1 MMALKRSFSSSS
13 RSQVTQIA
21 RSLPCALLNW
31 LHTQCLAFKVHVVML
46 FIACTHAVCL
56 LNLPI
61 LSSQLSC
68 SCQANKALQG
78 SPACLNSMSSL
89 SPAVSTCMHLAATS
103 WSALPQ
109 PFENTQPCHDSASRS
124 HGRSVSKQAALSVCS
139 LPTVPIDCWTA

>member
-89 SPAVSTCMHLAATS
+89 SPAVSTCMHLVATS

-109 PFENTQPCHDSASRS
+109 PFEKHTAMPWLCITATWPICIKIRS
-124 HGRSVSKQAALSVCS
+124 PKRQKS
-139 LPTVPIDCWTA
+139 